1 VIGTLGVDAFASALE
16 IAAAIKAG
24 QVSPLEVADLFLA
37 RIDKLER
44 DVNAFAHQ
52 DPERVRR
59 AASEATDAVADA
71 QDTAELP
78 PFHGVPMP
86 IKNLNQ
92 VAGWPCTYGSR
103 GGSTRPQAH
112 SDPLVERFVAAG
124 FVLLGMTNTPEFGTI
139 SYTESDAHGITRN
152 PWDLTRTPG
161 GSSGGAAAAVA
172 AGMAPIG
179 HASDGGGSIRI
190 PASCCGLVGHK
201 PSRGR
206 VPNEFIELEGFVVE
220 HVVAGTVADSA
231 ATLDVGAAIDP
242 LVFFSAPQPPKL
254 YAELVRETPPRLRVG
269 FTTTPAIELP
279 VDPVCVAAV
288 EEACR
293 VLEVAGHDVFETRLT
308 VPDTD
313 TFMAAFTTVW
323 NTGSVWSPIAR
334 PDEMEPLNAALAAA
348 ARGVDSLIFA
358 TSVRQ
363 TQRLARTVLAN
374 FGRDFDVLITPTMA
388 CLPPEVGSWRQG
400 TDDDPVM
407 GLINCTP
414 MAAFTAIWNVC
425 GLPATSVPTH
435 HDAASGLPIGVQIV
449 APAWRDDL
457 CLEVAAQLEQALP
470 WRDRRPTIA

>member
-1 VIGTLGVDAFASALE
+1 MDPFASALD
-16 IAAAIKAG
+16 IAAAVRRK
-24 QVSPLEVADLFLA
+24 VLSPLEVADVFLA
-37 RIDKLER
+37 RINDLESQL
-44 DVNAFAHQ
+44 NAFAHQ

-59 AASEATDAVADA
+59 AASDATDAVAGAD
-71 QDTAELP
+71 DTAELA

-86 IKNLNQ
+86 IKDLNA

-103 GGSTRPQAH
+103 GASTAPQAR

-152 PWDLTRTPG
+152 PWDPARTPG
-161 GSSGGAAAAVA
+161 GSSGGSAAAVA

-206 VPNEFIELEGFVVE
+206 VPNEFIELEGFVAE
-220 HVVAGTVADSA
+220 HVVARTVADSA
-231 ATLDVGAAIDP
+231 ALLDLGAVIDP
-242 LVFFSAPQPPKL
+242 LVFFSAPQPPKP
-254 YAELVRETPPRLRVG
+254 YAELVREAPPFLRVG
-269 FTTTPAIELP
+269 YTTTPAIDVP
-279 VDPVCVAAV
+279 VVPACVAAV

-293 VLEVAGHDVFETRLT
+293 ALEAVGHDVFETTLT

-313 TFMAAFTTVW
+313 AFMAAFTTVW
-323 NTGSVWSPIAR
+323 NTGSAWSPIER
-334 PDEMEPLNAALAAA
+334 PAEIEPLNAALAAA
-348 ARGVDSLIFA
+348 ARDIDSFTFA

-363 TQRLARTVLAN
+363 TQRLARIVLAN
-374 FGRDFDVLITPTMA
+374 FGRDFDVLVTPTMA
-388 CLPPEVGSWRQG
+388 CLPPEVGSWRAG
-400 TDDDPVM
+400 TDVDPVM
-407 GLINCTP
+407 GLLNCTP
-414 MAAFTAIWNVC
+414 MAAFTAVWNVC

-435 HDAASGLPIGVQIV
+435 HDASSGLPVGVQVV

-457 CLEVAAQLEQALP
+457 CLQVAAQLEQALP
-470 WRDRRPTIA
+470 WHDRRPLIA